1 MPCYQ
6 VNLISVEFKAK
17 HVNLLEAAA
26 RELGWA
32 YSAAGRY
39 VVGGMV
45 KVDLEQQTATT
56 ANVDA
61 ANRLKVEYSRQAVLT
76 MAKKKKWFV
85 KQQSN
90 QKMELR
96 RY

>member
-39 VVGGMV
+39 VVCGMI
-45 KVDLEQQTATT
+45 KVDLEQQTATS
-56 ANVDA
+56 ASVDVV
-61 ANRLKVEYSRQAVLT
+61 NRLKVEYSRQAVLT

-85 KQQSN
+85 KQESN
-90 QKMELR
+90 RKMELR